1 MSDALFSSLVAA
13 PADPILGVSQR
24 FRKDPRP
31 QKVNLGVGA
40 YMTDEGVTPVLDV
53 VKEAETALA
62 EACIPHSY
70 LPISGLDGYGAHVQ
84 QMVFG
89 ETSEIVLSGR
99 AATVQTL
106 GGTGALKVGMDFM
119 YHICGERVAAT
130 SLPTW
135 GNHNAILGM
144 AGYEIKHYRY
154 YEASTNSLI
163 NRYAAFVM
171 YSGG

>member
-13 PADPILGVSQR
+13 PADPILGVTQR
-24 FRKDPRP
+24 YRQDPRP

-89 ETSEIVLSGR
+89 ADSEIVLSGR
-99 AATVQTL
+99 AATIQTL

-119 YHICGERVAAT
+119 FHICGERVAST

-135 GNHNAILGM
+135 NRVWSKRFRPALEILFSVLM
-144 AGYEIKHYRY
+144 RY
-154 YEASTNSLI
+154 MVENLESFSL
-163 NRYAAFVM
+163 V
-171 YSGG
+171 G